1 MTAGVPGSREIL
13 VGVGF
18 MLLGVSL
25 LPAMN
30 TAAKYLAADYPL
42 GQVIWARFLGHLLW
56 MTLFFGPRLGIALYR
71 TLHLKDQ
78 MVRSIIFLVSNALF
92 IAALPHV
99 GLATASAVMFT
110 TPLIVVALSAPVL
123 GERIG
128 WWKWSA
134 VAVGFLGALVIIRP
148 GTRLFEPAALLVL
161 GSACC
166 FGFYQL
172 WTRRLAT
179 RERPE
184 TMIVYTALAGAAL
197 TTLIVP
203 WIAIA
208 PQSTF
213 DLGAFAV
220 LGLLGG
226 TAQYCIIRALQRV
239 QASVISPIGYAE
251 LVSATIFGF
260 AVFGDIPDRYTWMGA
275 ALIIAS
281 GLFMIYGANR
291 IGVRTSRGN
300 ARDP

>member
-1 MTAGVPGSREIL
+1 VSAQREVLI
-13 VGVGF
+13 GVGF

-30 TAAKYLAADYPL
+30 TIAKYLATDFPL
-42 GQVIWARFLGHLLW
+42 WQVVWARFLGHLLW
-56 MTLFFGPRLGIALYR
+56 MTLFFAPRLGVALYR
-71 TLHLKDQ
+71 TMHLKGQ
-78 MVRSIIFLVSNALF
+78 MVRSIIFLISNALF

-99 GLATASAVMFT
+99 GLATASVVMFT
-110 TPLIVVALSAPVL
+110 TPLMVVALSAPML

-128 WWKWSA
+128 AWKWGA
-134 VAVGFLGALVIIRP
+134 VAVGFAGALVIIRP
-148 GTRLFEPAALLVL
+148 GTRLFEPATLLVL

-166 FGFYQL
+166 FAFYQL

-184 TMIVYTALAGAAL
+184 TMIVYTALAGATL

-203 WIAIA
+203 WFAVA
-208 PQSTF
+208 PQSAF
-213 DLGAFAV
+213 DLAAFAA

-226 TAQYCIIRALQRV
+226 TAQYCIIRALQRAP
-239 QASVISPIGYAE
+239 ASVISPIGYAE

-260 AVFGDIPDRYTWMGA
+260 AVFGDVPDRYTWLGA

-281 GLFMIYGANR
+281 GLFMVYAGTR
-291 IGVRTSRGN
+291 IGVQPARGN
-300 ARDP
+300 LRDP

>member
-1 MTAGVPGSREIL
+1 VSAQREVLI
-13 VGVGF
+13 GVGF

-30 TAAKYLAADYPL
+30 TVAKYLATEFPL
-42 GQVIWARFLGHLLW
+42 WQVVWARFLGHLVW
-56 MTLFFGPRLGIALYR
+56 MTLFFAPRLGIALYR
-71 TLHLKDQ
+71 TMHLKGQ

-110 TPLIVVALSAPVL
+110 TPLIVVALSAPML

-128 WWKWSA
+128 AWKWGA
-134 VAVGFLGALVIIRP
+134 VAVGFAGALVIIRP
-148 GTRLFEPAALLVL
+148 GTRLFEPATLLVL

-184 TMIVYTALAGAAL
+184 TMIVYTALAGAIL

-203 WIAIA
+203 WFAIA
-208 PQSTF
+208 PQSAF
-213 DLGAFAV
+213 DLAAFAA

-226 TAQYCIIRALQRV
+226 TAQYCIICALQRAP
-239 QASVISPIGYAE
+239 ASVISPIGYAE
-251 LVSATIFGF
+251 VVSATIFGF
-260 AVFGDIPDRYTWMGA
+260 AVFGDVPDRYTWFGA

-281 GLFMIYGANR
+281 GLFMVYAGTR
-291 IGVRTSRGN
+291 IRVQTTRGN
-300 ARDP
+300 LRDP

>member
-1 MTAGVPGSREIL
+1 MSASREVL
-13 VGVGF
+13 LGVGF

-42 GQVIWARFLGHLLW
+42 WQVVWARFLGHLLW
-56 MTLFFGPRLGIALYR
+56 MTLFFGPRLGAALYR
-71 TLHLKDQ
+71 TVHLNSQ
-78 MVRSIIFLVSNALF
+78 LVRSIIFLASNALF

-123 GERIG
+123 RERIG
-128 WWKWSA
+128 AWRWSA
-134 VAVGFLGALVIIRP
+134 VAVGFAGALVIIRP

-166 FGFYQL
+166 FALYQL

-179 RERPE
+179 HERPE
-184 TMIVYTALAGAAL
+184 TMIVYTALAGAVV

-203 WIAIA
+203 WIALA
-208 PQSTF
+208 PQSAF
-213 DLGAFAV
+213 DYAAFSV

-226 TAQYCIIRALQRV
+226 IAQYCIIRALQRAP
-239 QASVISPIGYAE
+239 ASVISPIGYAE
-251 LVSATIFGF
+251 LLSATLFGY
-260 AVFGDIPDRYTWMGA
+260 AIFGDIPDRYTWFGA

-281 GLFMIYGANR
+281 GLFMIFGASR
-291 IGVRTSRGN
+291 IGTHSAGDVKLDS
-300 ARDP
+300 